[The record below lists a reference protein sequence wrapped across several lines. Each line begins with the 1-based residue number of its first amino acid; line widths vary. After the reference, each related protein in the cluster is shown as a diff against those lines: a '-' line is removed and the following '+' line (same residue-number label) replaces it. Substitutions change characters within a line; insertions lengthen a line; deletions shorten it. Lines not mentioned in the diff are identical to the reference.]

1 MLGIDIVQISRIK
14 ESKAKFGEK
23 FLNRFLDKEEQA
35 LVKSDETLAGFY
47 AAKEAASKALG
58 LGIGKDCSF
67 LDIKISKTSK
77 NAPLISFSQKLVEKF
92 NIKEAA
98 LSISHDGNFAIAAVV
113 LSWVSYFKLYFFSK
127 NS

>member
-23 FLNRFLDKEEQA
+23 FLNRFLDKEEQV

-77 NAPLISFSQKLVEKF
+77 NAPLISFSPKLVEKF
-92 NIKEAA
+92 SIKEAA

-113 LSWVSYFKLYFFSK
+113 VS
-127 NS
+127 